1 MLAFFMIRIIKNKRR
16 NGVNIRLA
24 QWEDTETICHLLKQM
39 GYSQPLK
46 VVQEQF
52 QRLSKDPNA
61 ITLVA
66 ADDSHV
72 YGVLSLYFIP
82 QIALKGDFAKICYLC
97 VDENM
102 RSKGVGHLFVQ
113 EAERLAR
120 QRGCDRMELHSGMQ
134 RPLAHQF
141 YLREGYAEAP
151 KYFRKPLNY

>member
-46 VVQEQF
+46 VVEEQF

-72 YGVLSLYFIP
+72 YGILSLYFIP

-102 RSKGVGHLFVQ
+102 RSKGVGHLLVQ

>member
-1 MLAFFMIRIIKNKRR
+1 MIRIIKNKRR

-39 GYSQPLK
+39 GYSQALK
-46 VVQEQF
+46 VVEEQF

-102 RSKGVGHLFVQ
+102 RSKGVGHLLVQ

>member
-1 MLAFFMIRIIKNKRR
+1 MLAFFMIRTIQKIK
-16 NGVNIRLA
+16 GECWVNIRLA
-24 QWEDTETICHLLKQM
+24 QSKDTEFICHLLKQM
-39 GYSQPLK
+39 GYSQPLRLIE
-46 VVQEQF
+46 EQF
-52 QRLSKDPNA
+52 QRLSKDSNA

-66 ADDSHV
+66 ADDSKV

-102 RSKGVGHLFVQ
+102 RSKGVGQLLVQ

-120 QRGCDRMELHSGMQ
+120 QHGCDRMELHSGLQ

-141 YLREGYAEAP
+141 YLREGYVEAP
-151 KYFRKPLNY
+151 KYFRKALN

>member
-1 MLAFFMIRIIKNKRR
+1 M
-16 NGVNIRLA
+16 NIRLA

-52 QRLSKDPNA
+52 QKLSKDPNA

-102 RSKGVGHLFVQ
+102 RSKGVGHLLVQ

-120 QRGCDRMELHSGMQ
+120 QRGCDRMELHSGIQ

-141 YLREGYAEAP
+141 YLREGYVEAP
-151 KYFRKPLNY
+151 KYFRKALNY